1 MPRGLSHQL
10 DIVHESLNQIQEDL
24 NSTIAGD
31 RHRKFVLLMWRSGK
45 SCEDIRKVMSE
56 VRRIKMKFGRGKPGT
71 ASGARAKTQVLE
83 GRRDQT
89 ASGQKKEELCKSK
102 KGRVVS
108 KKASLA
114 GQQKYEHIRKWTQ
127 AIQTSEL
134 AIVGFCPVGGTA
146 KQGKQLYKK
155 AREVLFRMA

>member
-1 MPRGLSHQL
+1 
-10 DIVHESLNQIQEDL
+10 
-24 NSTIAGD
+24 
-31 RHRKFVLLMWRSGK
+31 
-45 SCEDIRKVMSE
+45 MSE

-114 GQQKYEHIRKWTQ
+114 GQQKYEHIRKWMQ
-127 AIQTSEL
+127 AIQTATSEL
-134 AIVGFCPVGGTA
+134 AIVGFCPVGG
-146 KQGKQLYKK
+146 KIGQGKQLYKK
-155 AREVLFRMA
+155 AREMLRIAAVGSQLSPRNFFEAI

>member
-10 DIVHESLNQIQEDL
+10 DILHKRLDQIQKDL
-24 NSTIAGD
+24 NSPVAG
-31 RHRKFVLLMWRSGK
+31 RGACKFGRQ
-45 SCEDIRKVMSE
+45 DIRKVMSE

-127 AIQTSEL
+127 AIQTAKSEL
-134 AIVGFCPVGGTA
+134 AIVGFCPVGGKTE
-146 KQGKQLYKK
+146 QGKQLYKK
-155 AREVLFRMA
+155 AREVLSR